1 MTTRRM
7 DKVLVTVQYP
17 PHHFDRMSKVFAPAE
32 LLVVDKHDDEAM
44 QAALE
49 VADAAVIE
57 GDLDERFWQ
66 APKMK
71 WVHCDHAGLNGS
83 ARPEVFERGL
93 LVTGSSGRSA
103 PVLAE
108 HVMLFALLHVYQY
121 ANFYE
126 AQKKH
131 QWGVPGYEQLRGL
144 YGKTMG
150 IIGLG
155 HTGKELAVRASA
167 FGMRVLGYR
176 HSAGSPPPSV
186 DQLYSAAAG
195 DSLDTL
201 LQESDIVALA
211 VPLSD
216 DTHHLIGEKE
226 LQLMKP
232 TACLINM
239 ARGAVVDEAA
249 LVKALHDGEIGGAG
263 LDTFVQ
269 EPMPA
274 DDPLWDAPNTYITPH
289 CTPAVPDRIGRS
301 LDVICENAVRF
312 REGRELLNL
321 LRKEQMYTKG

>member
-1 MTTRRM
+1 MTTRAI
-7 DKVLVTVQYP
+7 DKVLVTVKYP
-17 PHHFDRMSKVFAPAE
+17 PHHFERLRKAFAPAE
-32 LLVVDKHDDEAM
+32 LLVIDKHDTEAM
-44 QAALE
+44 RAALE
-49 VADAAVIE
+49 VADAAVLE

-66 APKMK
+66 APKLK

-83 ARPEVFERGL
+83 AKPEVFERGL
-93 LVTGSSGRSA
+93 LVTGSAGRSA

-121 ANFYE
+121 AHFYE
-126 AQKKH
+126 AQKLH

-150 IIGLG
+150 IVGLG
-155 HTGKELAVRASA
+155 HTGKELAVRAKA

-176 HSAGSPPPSV
+176 RSIGSPPAGV
-186 DQLYSAAAG
+186 DQLYCAAAG
-195 DSLDTL
+195 DSLDAL
-201 LQESDIVALA
+201 LEASDIVALA
-211 VPLSD
+211 VPLTD
-216 DTHHLIGEKE
+216 DTHHLIGERE
-226 LQLMKP
+226 LRLMKP

-249 LVKALHDGEIGGAG
+249 LVKALHEGVIGGAG

-269 EPMPA
+269 EPLPA

-321 LRKEQMYTKG
+321 LRKEEIYTKG